1 MASRKS
7 KHLSDRRKA
16 SATHVPDEEFFN
28 SGLLK
33 LLLLLLL
40 IFILWLGCHACVRAC
55 MFVKVHMN
63 IHRNIFSFWVI
74 LVWTDW
80 LINFALCL
88 PLHIYWRN

>member
-33 LLLLLLL
+33 LLLLL
-40 IFILWLGCHACVRAC
+40 FIDIYFMTWLSCMCACVHVC
-55 MFVKVHMN
+55 ESTHEYTQEYFLL
-63 IHRNIFSFWVI
+63 FELF
-74 LVWTDW
+74 LFEQTD
-80 LINFALCL
+80 
-88 PLHIYWRN
+88 